1 MTKESNNMINN
12 IKSRG
17 GYGTNLHDSKLV
29 FVASPYD
36 GDEKQI
42 ETVENVIREL
52 IKDDK
57 KNRKYDM
64 VYISPLKAFNW
75 LDNTIDK
82 EEMLDYSLKLLTLA
96 NEIYVLPEYAF
107 SESVNQC
114 IGMAKLLGIPITYL

>member
-1 MTKESNNMINN
+1 MINN

-17 GYGTNLHDSKLV
+17 GYGMNLNDSKLV

-96 NEIYVLPEYAF
+96 NEIYVLPDSDNSYSGNTYISF
-107 SESVNQC
+107 TKVNNF
-114 IGMAKLLGIPITYL
+114 KL

>member
-1 MTKESNNMINN
+1 MINN

-17 GYGTNLHDSKLV
+17 GYGMNLNDSKLV

-96 NEIYVLPEYAF
+96 NEIYVLTEYEI